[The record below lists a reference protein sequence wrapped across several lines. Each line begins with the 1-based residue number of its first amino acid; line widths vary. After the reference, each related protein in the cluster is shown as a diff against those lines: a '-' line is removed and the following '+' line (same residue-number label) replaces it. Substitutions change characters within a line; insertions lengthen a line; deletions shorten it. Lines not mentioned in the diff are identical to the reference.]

1 MMDDRIRVSDAD
13 RERVAARLREHFAEG
28 RLSSEELDER
38 ISATLAAKTLGELR
52 RTTADLPE
60 PAPLPGQGQG
70 WQDWLGQG
78 WQSQGWQ
85 GWQGP
90 GRGWQGRRGRGAAF
104 GRRPRL
110 LPLALLALIAVL
122 LVPGAGWVFAAFFQ
136 LVLAVWLVACLAGV
150 VAMMRFRRHVR
161 RHWQSGDGNFWHQ
174 YQWHG

>member
-13 RERVAARLREHFAEG
+13 RERVTARLREHFAEG

-38 ISATLAAKTLGELR
+38 ISAALAAKTLGELR

-60 PAPLPGQGQG
+60 PAPGPGPGQG
-70 WQDWLGQG
+70 WQDWQAPPRLGRTAG
-78 WQSQGWQ
+78 
-85 GWQGP
+85 
-90 GRGWQGRRGRGAAF
+90 F

-122 LVPGAGWVFAAFFQ
+122 LIPGGGWVFAAFFQ
-136 LVLAVWLVACLAGV
+136 LVLAVWLVACLAGA

-161 RHWQSGDGNFWHQ
+161 GHWNSGDGSHWDQ
-174 YQWHG
+174 YQ